1 MHRLIS
7 LSLASFLI
15 IATATPSAAR
25 MASIQTTAP
34 LRDHEEQSVKSAV
47 KEAVKSALTGA
58 MAMGLPWVQIRRAV
72 VLEDA
77 VAVQILAT
85 DTDPEAA
92 TEQQAPEPDKGSP
105 DGSDASGDNTD
116 QSPQAEF

>member
-7 LSLASFLI
+7 LSLASLLV

-34 LRDHEEQSVKSAV
+34 LQDHEEQSVKSAV
-47 KEAVKSALTGA
+47 KEAVKSAVTGA

-92 TEQQAPEPDKGSP
+92 TEQQAPDLDKESP
-105 DGSDASGDNTD
+105 DGPGSNID
-116 QSPQAEF
+116 QSPQADF

>member
-1 MHRLIS
+1 MRWLIS
-7 LSLASFLI
+7 LSLASMLM
-15 IATATPSAAR
+15 IAIASPSAAK

-47 KEAVKSALTGA
+47 REAVRSALEGA
-58 MAMGLPWVQIRRAV
+58 IAMGLPWVRLSRAI

-85 DTDPEAA
+85 DTDPEAGT
-92 TEQQAPEPDKGSP
+92 TEGVPEPDTESAP
-105 DGSDASGDNTD
+105 GDTD
-116 QSPQAEF
+116 SFQTEF